1 MTSVSIVDIAKA
13 AGVSPSTV
21 SRALQDHPRI
31 SPARCAEIQALAQ
44 QMGYRPSQ
52 VARSLVTG
60 QTRALGFVVTDVTDP
75 FVAEVLKGAEA
86 ACRGEGYS
94 LLFAMSNRNPD
105 QEIEAAHLLL
115 DRQVD
120 GLIVISSRA
129 GDRYAALLQERS
141 LPLVLVNNELQHR
154 HAYSVRMDNQG
165 GARLAVGHLWEL
177 GHRRIAFVAGPA
189 GGRSSSERLA
199 GYRAGMATRGLMID
213 EAWIVAGGGL
223 LEDGA
228 RALAALMHLPQPPTA
243 VLCYND
249 MAAIGLL
256 AAAQAAGV
264 HIPDDLSI
272 VGYDNI
278 PFSAFTTPALTTVD
292 QPKQT
297 LGRLAV
303 QTCLAALGDGASND
317 RLVEGSLVIRS
328 SAGPAA

>member
-1 MTSVSIVDIAKA
+1 
-13 AGVSPSTV
+13 
-21 SRALQDHPRI
+21 
-31 SPARCAEIQALAQ
+31 
-44 QMGYRPSQ
+44 
-52 VARSLVTG
+52 
-60 QTRALGFVVTDVTDP
+60 
-75 FVAEVLKGAEA
+75 
-86 ACRGEGYS
+86 
-94 LLFAMSNRNPD
+94 
-105 QEIEAAHLLL
+105 
-115 DRQVD
+115 
-120 GLIVISSRA
+120 
-129 GDRYAALLQERS
+129 
-141 LPLVLVNNELQHR
+141 
-154 HAYSVRMDNQG
+154 
-165 GARLAVGHLWEL
+165 
-177 GHRRIAFVAGPA
+177 
-189 GGRSSSERLA
+189 
-199 GYRAGMATRGLMID
+199 MID